1 VDGKF
6 FAPLLATEKPAPE
19 EWRTGF
25 LWGTCHPTY
34 QAVRTNG
41 RTYVEWAGGERKL
54 YYLGEAT
61 HQLRRRH
68 EMTDLALIADPEVQL
83 EALKGCEATQG
94 RGAQLARNPSGRKDS
109 HDVRLKRP

>member
-41 RTYVEWAGGERKL
+41 HTYVERAGGKRKL
-54 YYLGEAT
+54 YNLGEAT
-61 HQLRRRH
+61 HH
-68 EMTDLALIADPEVQL
+68 
-83 EALKGCEATQG
+83 

-109 HDVRLKRP
+109 HDVRLKSP